1 VRLRR
6 GQPTGADRES
16 GYHSVTGASPADD
29 GFERTGK
36 PGLIEDRRAVAR
48 PPTARVG
55 SIEATVLGGCDSY
68 VDGVAVGDG
77 VGDGDGVAVGLP
89 VGVAAGVDPPT
100 ITVAT
105 MPSSP

>member
-6 GQPTGADRES
+6 GRPTGADRES

-29 GFERTGK
+29 GFERTGTA
-36 PGLIEDRRAVAR
+36 GLIEGRRAVAR

-55 SIEATVLGGCDSY
+55 SIGATVLGGCDSY
-68 VDGVAVGDG
+68 DDDVTVGDG
-77 VGDGDGVAVGLP
+77 VGVAVGVP
-89 VGVAAGVDPPT
+89 VGGAVGVDPPT